1 MSGIL
6 SEVSLATARECKDI
20 KESENCN
27 AKGDCYWAK
36 ISSTNSECFS
46 KTDPNFAS
54 IIENDLYFTAPVPF
68 EDTQY
73 NVLKLLDADKE
84 NFIRLAQQNESFKQ
98 LIGDE
103 EFMELLI
110 RIRTDRQAYNTVVE
124 FFQNR
129 FSKEN
134 LKNLIPIFLEKK
146 VDEFEQKK
154 LRIKGISEKKNPPK
168 FIPKLSIV
176 QELNNVPELNP
187 IPNVAGGKI
196 PGNIGEAPSDGGGG
210 AEGPDGGEA
219 SGTEAPDGGSGAA
232 PDGGGASTVPPP
244 PSKAKTPQKA
254 EGQIVYDS
262 TQPDGAGGRVESG
275 KGAPVYATTDRER
288 TPGLQPRKQPFNIEE
303 KLSRSDLLEQ
313 KFPGFWGQAEA
324 LN

>member
-1 MSGIL
+1 MYGIL

-110 RIRTDRQAYNTVVE
+110 RIRTDGEAYNTVVE
-124 FFQNR
+124 FFKNR
-129 FSKEN
+129 FSKKN
-134 LKNLIPIFLEKK
+134 LKHQIPIFLKNK
-146 VDEFEQKK
+146 LDEFEQKK
-154 LRIKGISEKKNPPK
+154 KKKLRSGRERISGFTPGLNT
-168 FIPKLSIV
+168 I

-210 AEGPDGGEA
+210 AEGPDE
-219 SGTEAPDGGSGAA
+219 GSG
-232 PDGGGASTVPPP
+232 
-244 PSKAKTPQKA
+244 
-254 EGQIVYDS
+254 GQIVYDS

-288 TPGLQPRKQPFNIEE
+288 PPQLPPRKQPFNIEKE
-303 KLSRSDLLEQ
+303 MINSGLKEQ
-313 KFPGFWGQAEA
+313 KFPGFWGPGGTPK
-324 LN
+324 